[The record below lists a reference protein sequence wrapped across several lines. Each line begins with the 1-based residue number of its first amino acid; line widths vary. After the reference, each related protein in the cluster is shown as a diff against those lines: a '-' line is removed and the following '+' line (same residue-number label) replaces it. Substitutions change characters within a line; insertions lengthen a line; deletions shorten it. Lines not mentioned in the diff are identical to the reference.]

1 MSFRKEKKHEILEF
15 IKLRSCRAFFAIP
28 NEGFL
33 TLFPYLHLLWQE
45 STLMEVDLCCFFLR
59 TCRANFGSANA
70 GRYTDTQQIRA
81 GFEHIWV
88 TNAIPTY
95 RLVTNLG
102 LYFLIAFSWN
112 SSSNRANIIQF
123 KSPFSSP
130 TSIFLLLRKPLFQE
144 LTLTRMGLSW
154 NVEMQGPGCVFQ
166 SHLGRAVTEESYKG
180 DLISLHVL
188 TEFNSS
194 LVAEHAS
201 QSEILIIFSDTTWMG
216 MEIHLFQ

>member
-1 MSFRKEKKHEILEF
+1 MTIDKFPGKVTQNNVDSSSSRKRWASGKKKKTKILEF
-15 IKLRSCRAFFAIP
+15 IQLRSCRAFFAIP
-28 NEGFL
+28 NEGFW
-33 TLFPYLHLLWQE
+33 TLPPSSPSVEWIDPSWRSISLVAFFCGPAEQ
-45 STLMEVDLCCFFLR
+45 TLARRLR
-59 TCRANFGSANA
+59 REIHG
-70 GRYTDTQQIRA
+70 YTTN

-102 LYFLIAFSWN
+102 LDFLLAFSWN
-112 SSSNRANIIQF
+112 SSSKRANIIQF

-180 DLISLHVL
+180 I
-188 TEFNSS
+188 
-194 LVAEHAS
+194 
-201 QSEILIIFSDTTWMG
+201 
-216 MEIHLFQ
+216 